1 MYKIVVSFTT
11 SPSRLYRVEPVI
23 QSMFSQDYKPLRIE
37 INLPDKYKN
46 KEEYTIPDFLKPSDN
61 NVSQSIFESAKYPTV
76 FVVRTGRDIGPS
88 SKVIPTLI
96 RYKDDPEFFV
106 VSIDDDHMYPNKVIS
121 TLVKGLH
128 LYGDKA
134 VYGIGG
140 LDVYLTPKMGISMY
154 SYEKTYTVGTIE
166 GVFGVLY
173 NPRVCIKDSN
183 GVSGI
188 EHVNNYYDKIMN
200 CSECI
205 TSDDVTISNY
215 LAMKNVPIVKLHFK
229 HMSRNKLKGAFSKGL
244 TIKESDKDG
253 NAIHMMPGG
262 HSKRY
267 FSACA
272 YLKSENMLHLSIKKG
287 SKFR

>member
-23 QSMFSQDYKPLRIE
+23 EAMLNQDYKPHTIE
-37 INLPDKYKN
+37 INLPDLYKN
-46 KEEYTIPDFLKPSDN
+46 KEPYTIPEFLQPRADGTYRYPK
-61 NVSQSIFESAKYPTV
+61 VSVI
-76 FVVRTGRDIGPS
+76 RTGRDIGPS
-88 SKVIPTLI
+88 SKVIPTLL
-96 RYKDDPEFFV
+96 RYKDNPDVFV
-106 VSIDDDHMYPNKVIS
+106 VSIDDDHKYPDKIIS

-128 LYGDKA
+128 LYGPKN

-140 LDVYLTPKMGISMY
+140 LDVYAIPKMRMSMY
-154 SYEKTYTVGTIE
+154 GYNKTYQVGTIE

-173 NPRVCIKDSN
+173 NPRLIKDDI
-183 GVSGI
+183 V
-188 EHVNNYYDKIMN
+188 EYYDKVMK

-205 TSDDVTISNY
+205 TSDDITISNY
-215 LAMKNVPIVKLHFK
+215 LASKKIPIIRLNFKNMNRKKLRAMFD
-229 HMSRNKLKGAFSKGL
+229 GGL
-244 TIKESDKDG
+244 IIKDSDKDE

-262 HSKRY
+262 HAQRY

-272 YLKSENMLHLSIKKG
+272 YLKSCDSLYLDIKRG

>member
-23 QSMFSQDYKPLRIE
+23 KSMLEQDYEVSSIE

-46 KEEYTIPDFLKPSDN
+46 KEDYVIPDFLDSKSLNPK
-61 NVSQSIFESAKYPTV
+61 VS
-76 FVVRTGRDIGPS
+76 VVRTGRDIGPS
-88 SKVIPTLI
+88 SKVIPTLV
-96 RYKDDPEFFV
+96 RYKDTPNVYV
-106 VSIDDDHMYPNKVIS
+106 VSIDDDHIYPKNVVS

-128 LYGDKA
+128 LYGPNA
-134 VYGIGG
+134 IYGIGG
-140 LDVYLTPKMGISMY
+140 LDIYLAPKMGITMY
-154 SYEKTYTVGTIE
+154 SFEKTCKVATIE

-173 NPRVCIKDSN
+173 NPRLCI
-183 GVSGI
+183 GVSGSD
-188 EHVNNYYDKIMN
+188 EVNKYYDSIMN

-205 TSDDVTISNY
+205 TSDDITISNY
-215 LAMKNVPIVKLHFK
+215 LAMKNIEIVKLHFK
-229 HMSRNKLKGAFSKGL
+229 HMSRNKLKGAFNNKGL

-267 FSACA
+267 FSALV
-272 YLKSENMLHLSIKKG
+272 YLKSQDLLRLTIKKG
-287 SKFR
+287 SKFK

>member
-23 QSMFSQDYKPLRIE
+23 RSILDQDYSVHAIE

-46 KEEYTIPDFLKPSDN
+46 KEDYVIPDFLSPDN
-61 NVSQSIFESAKYPTV
+61 PKKDPKVSVI
-76 FVVRTGRDIGPS
+76 RTGRDIGPS

-96 RYKDDPEFFV
+96 RYKDTLDVYV
-106 VSIDDDHMYPNKVIS
+106 VSIDDDHIYPKNVVS

-128 LYGDKA
+128 LYGPDK

-140 LDVYLTPKMGISMY
+140 LDIFLAPMGVTMH
-154 SYEKTYTVGTIE
+154 SYDKTYKVSTLE

-173 NPRVCIKDSN
+173 NPILYSDESEVIDI
-183 GVSGI
+183 VS
-188 EHVNNYYDKIMN
+188 YYDTIMN

-205 TSDDVTISNY
+205 TSDDITISNY
-215 LAMKNVPIVKLHFK
+215 LAMKNISIIRLNFK
-229 HMSRNKLKGAFSKGL
+229 HMNRRKLNSAFMNRGL

-267 FSACA
+267 FTALT
-272 YLKSENMLHLSIKKG
+272 YLKSQNLLKLTIKKG
-287 SKFR
+287 CKFK